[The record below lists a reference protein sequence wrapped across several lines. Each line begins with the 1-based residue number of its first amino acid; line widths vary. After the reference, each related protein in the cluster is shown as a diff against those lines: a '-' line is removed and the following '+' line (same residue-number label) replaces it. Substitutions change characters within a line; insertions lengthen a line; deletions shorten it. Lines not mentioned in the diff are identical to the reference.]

1 MFSYSRWEEA
11 SVTLYEVKDWQPYYH
26 IRYVETMPGLW
37 IRKDD
42 SFIHEGIIERT
53 IKSVP
58 DKTWCL
64 RGDVI
69 ALVENRRMYIAKY
82 STSLIDFLRSK
93 EYSLGYKEDSF
104 FVPLSTSGDITPWCE
119 WYPPRY

>member
-1 MFSYSRWEEA
+1 MFSYSRWKEA